1 MRVILILLMLVS
13 FVAAASELK
22 TYAKIFPKILA
33 YDYNLK
39 DKLYGQTIHLGIL
52 YDEHSHEEAKQLGE
66 LIRLYNP
73 EINGF
78 GLRVLLVHSAQFT
91 RTPPA
96 VSALLIMGEPAD
108 QDIYRQ
114 VREFA
119 VHKSIIVFALRME
132 DVREYATIG
141 LFFGKSIRPIIN
153 KQLMIESGIRLKT
166 TFLKFAKVY
175 DDE

>member
-78 GLRVLLVHSAQFT
+78 GLRVLT

>member
-1 MRVILILLMLVS
+1 MRVILTLLMLVS
-13 FVAAASELK
+13 FVTAASELK

-39 DKLYGQTIHLGIL
+39 DKLYGQTINLGIL
-52 YDEHSHEEAKQLGE
+52 YDAHSFEEAKQLQE

-78 GLRVLLVHSAQFT
+78 GLNTLLINTAEFAL
-91 RTPPA
+91 TPPP
-96 VSALLIMGEPAD
+96 VSALLIMGEPTDSA
-108 QDIYRQ
+108 IYRQ

-119 VHKSIIVFALRME
+119 VHKSIIVFAIHME
-132 DVREYATIG
+132 DVKEYATIG

-153 KQLMIESGIRLKT
+153 KKLMIESNI
-166 TFLKFAKVY
+166 AKVY